1 MDSPA
6 KGDARQGLKG
16 SQKHIEFQ
24 LQREKAYTREL
35 QDKIKSQQA
44 HIAKLDQDKAELRR
58 ELITLTDDEKKKTKL
73 EEKCHALQKELAEK
87 QAALIVEQ
95 KRVTSAECE
104 KEQIRRDAH
113 ASIAK
118 WCEAEK
124 QWIAENE
131 ALQKELDDAK
141 ETLVKLKGESEAL
154 ANSRDDILKQL
165 QREKERSAR
174 LESTAAVTEKKIA
187 SLHSRIE
194 SLQNDIYTRDETV
207 FKLDEAGNKWQEICH
222 SKDDEIRSLEV
233 QNKKLSD
240 NIEQLQTTISTLNQR
255 IEAIKLLGMEE
266 KGRTE
271 KILCDLREFEQENKL
286 LQMELEAVRRDL
298 EHASQNASKQQ
309 EMITDLRA
317 KLAASAEQLKEKNS
331 EIRKQELT
339 ISQLTADFKQAER
352 ERTDNSY
359 LASSLQNE
367 LQSLRNAFEE
377 AQSLVKSLQEE
388 KALIEVELQRA
399 KLSHEAKDE
408 AVVIMKSELEDRIEG
423 LFLDIKNLESEVIAR
438 QEMIN
443 NITKQLGDANTK
455 NEKLHG
461 KVLQGSD
468 LLTQLRNKLEE
479 LQKEINKNRFENFF
493 HEEAMAR
500 SKVQEQYF
508 GGMQD
513 IILLLSGE
521 NGALLTRYF
530 NEICR
535 LDNVTRVLDAEKV
548 AAGQKSDKMKVNLE
562 EELQRLKEREIKQTH
577 AIETRNVEIA
587 ALQEKVGKHEESL
600 ILLRSEVEAQRK
612 RCEEF
617 KNMNTLLSDKIVDA
631 ENLLQEMSTASEK
644 QIYFSH
650 YFTRQ
655 LDDTAG
661 LLMFFSE
668 HYVNWIFKKVN
679 IVVMEFDKA
688 YAKENERV
696 LDALNHLR
704 KVQEETKERY
714 TNLQMKLND
723 AEFRLGER
731 EKASVEKFENFLSEI
746 RLIEK
751 QRDVAEKMKK
761 DILRK
766 LDSVNDQHLAEINKK
781 DEQIHE
787 LLVNLDAEKHK
798 IQTVETKFQK
808 LQKKFDY
815 EVERKKE
822 YKRALEEVKAKR
834 EEAERY
840 RATEK
845 DWAMKAIHR
854 ANEEV
859 NYWVRSFEKLKSML
873 DEISR
878 RSGTQV
884 SAVDQ
889 AMINSFEEA
898 KKRIVLRDQVV
909 NIVSSEEEIHKGKR
923 SRIE

>member
-1 MDSPA
+1 MESPA

-174 LESTAAVTEKKIA
+174 LESSAAVTEKKIA

-240 NIEQLQTTISTLNQR
+240 TIEQLQTTISTLNQR
-255 IEAIKLLGMEE
+255 IEAIKLLGIEE

-271 KILCDLREFEQENKL
+271 KILCDLRELEQENKL

-317 KLAASAEQLKEKNS
+317 KLAASAEQLKEKNY

-377 AQSLVKSLQEE
+377 AQYLVKSLQEE

-423 LFLDIKNLESEVIAR
+423 LLLDIKNLESEVIAR

-443 NITKQLGDANTK
+443 NTTKQLGDANTK

-493 HEEAMAR
+493 
-500 SKVQEQYF
+500 
-508 GGMQD
+508 
-513 IILLLSGE
+513 
-521 NGALLTRYF
+521 TRKPWPGPRY
-530 NEICR
+530 
-535 LDNVTRVLDAEKV
+535 
-548 AAGQKSDKMKVNLE
+548 
-562 EELQRLKEREIKQTH
+562 
-577 AIETRNVEIA
+577 RN
-587 ALQEKVGKHEESL
+587 
-600 ILLRSEVEAQRK
+600 
-612 RCEEF
+612 
-617 KNMNTLLSDKIVDA
+617 NTLEVCRILF
-631 ENLLQEMSTASEK
+631 
-644 QIYFSH
+644 YC
-650 YFTRQ
+650 
-655 LDDTAG
+655 
-661 LLMFFSE
+661 
-668 HYVNWIFKKVN
+668 
-679 IVVMEFDKA
+679 
-688 YAKENERV
+688 
-696 LDALNHLR
+696 
-704 KVQEETKERY
+704 
-714 TNLQMKLND
+714 
-723 AEFRLGER
+723 
-731 EKASVEKFENFLSEI
+731 SVG
-746 RLIEK
+746 RM
-751 QRDVAEKMKK
+751 AP
-761 DILRK
+761 
-766 LDSVNDQHLAEINKK
+766 
-781 DEQIHE
+781 
-787 LLVNLDAEKHK
+787 
-798 IQTVETKFQK
+798 
-808 LQKKFDY
+808 Y
-815 EVERKKE
+815 
-822 YKRALEEVKAKR
+822 
-834 EEAERY
+834 
-840 RATEK
+840 
-845 DWAMKAIHR
+845 
-854 ANEEV
+854 
-859 NYWVRSFEKLKSML
+859 
-873 DEISR
+873 
-878 RSGTQV
+878 
-884 SAVDQ
+884 
-889 AMINSFEEA
+889 
-898 KKRIVLRDQVV
+898 
-909 NIVSSEEEIHKGKR
+909 
-923 SRIE
+923 

>member
-1 MDSPA
+1 
-6 KGDARQGLKG
+6 
-16 SQKHIEFQ
+16 
-24 LQREKAYTREL
+24 
-35 QDKIKSQQA
+35 
-44 HIAKLDQDKAELRR
+44 
-58 ELITLTDDEKKKTKL
+58 
-73 EEKCHALQKELAEK
+73 
-87 QAALIVEQ
+87 
-95 KRVTSAECE
+95 
-104 KEQIRRDAH
+104 
-113 ASIAK
+113 
-118 WCEAEK
+118 
-124 QWIAENE
+124 
-131 ALQKELDDAK
+131 
-141 ETLVKLKGESEAL
+141 
-154 ANSRDDILKQL
+154 
-165 QREKERSAR
+165 
-174 LESTAAVTEKKIA
+174 
-187 SLHSRIE
+187 
-194 SLQNDIYTRDETV
+194 
-207 FKLDEAGNKWQEICH
+207 
-222 SKDDEIRSLEV
+222 
-233 QNKKLSD
+233 
-240 NIEQLQTTISTLNQR
+240 
-255 IEAIKLLGMEE
+255 
-266 KGRTE
+266 
-271 KILCDLREFEQENKL
+271 
-286 LQMELEAVRRDL
+286 
-298 EHASQNASKQQ
+298 
-309 EMITDLRA
+309 
-317 KLAASAEQLKEKNS
+317 
-331 EIRKQELT
+331 
-339 ISQLTADFKQAER
+339 
-352 ERTDNSY
+352 
-359 LASSLQNE
+359 
-367 LQSLRNAFEE
+367 
-377 AQSLVKSLQEE
+377 
-388 KALIEVELQRA
+388 
-399 KLSHEAKDE
+399 
-408 AVVIMKSELEDRIEG
+408 
-423 LFLDIKNLESEVIAR
+423 IKNLESEVFAR

-548 AAGQKSDKMKVNLE
+548 AARQKSDKMKVNLE
-562 EELQRLKEREIKQTH
+562 EELQGLREREIKQTH

-617 KNMNTLLSDKIVDA
+617 KNMNKLLSDKIFDA

-650 YFTRQ
+650 SVTRQ

-668 HYVNWIFKKVN
+668 HYVNWIFKKVD

-688 YAKENERV
+688 CAKENERV

-714 TNLQMKLND
+714 TNLHMKLND

-761 DILRK
+761 DLLRK
-766 LDSVNDQHLAEINKK
+766 LDSVNDQRLAEINKK

-787 LLVNLDAEKHK
+787 LLLNLDAEKHK

-808 LQKKFDY
+808 LQKKFDH

>member
-6 KGDARQGLKG
+6 TGEARQGLKA
-16 SQKHIEFQ
+16 SHKHIEFQ
-24 LQREKAYTREL
+24 LQREKAFTREL

-87 QAALIVEQ
+87 QAALIAEQ

-131 ALQKELDDAK
+131 ALQKELDDSK
-141 ETLVKLKGESEAL
+141 ETFVRLKCESEAL
-154 ANSRDDILKQL
+154 ANNRDDVLKQL

-240 NIEQLQTTISTLNQR
+240 TIEQLQTTISTLNQR
-255 IEAIKLLGMEE
+255 IEAIKLLGIEE

-286 LQMELEAVRRDL
+286 LQIELEAVRRDL

-317 KLAASAEQLKEKNS
+317 KLTASAEQLKEKNS
-331 EIRKQELT
+331 EIRKQELN

-352 ERTDNSY
+352 ERTDNRY

-367 LQSLRNAFEE
+367 LQSLRSALEE
-377 AQSLVKSLQEE
+377 AQSLIKCLQEE
-388 KALIEVELQRA
+388 KALVEVELQRV

-408 AVVIMKSELEDRIEG
+408 AVVLMKSELEDKIEG
-423 LFLDIKNLESEVIAR
+423 LLLDIKNLESEVIAR

-468 LLTQLRNKLEE
+468 LLKQLRNKLEE
-479 LQKEINKNRFENFF
+479 LQKEMNKNRFEHFF
-493 HEEAMAR
+493 YEEALVR
-500 SKVQEQYF
+500 YKVEEQYF

-535 LDNVTRVLDAEKV
+535 LDNVTRVLDSEMV
-548 AAGQKSDKMKVNLE
+548 AAKQKSDKMKVNLE
-562 EELQRLKEREIKQTH
+562 EELRGLRESEIKHTY
-577 AIETRNVEIA
+577 AIETRNAEIA
-587 ALQEKVGKHEESL
+587 ELKEKLGKYEESL
-600 ILLRSEVEAQRK
+600 IMLSSEVELQRK
-612 RCEEF
+612 QREEF
-617 KNMNTLLSDKIVDA
+617 QNMNKLLSDKIVDA
-631 ENLLQEMSTASEK
+631 ENLLREMSTASEK

-650 YFTRQ
+650 SVTRQ

-661 LLMFFSE
+661 FLMFFSE
-668 HYVNWIFKKVN
+668 YYVNWILQKVD

-688 YAKENERV
+688 RATEKERV
-696 LDALNHLR
+696 LDLLNHL
-704 KVQEETKERY
+704 KKAQEESEERY
-714 TNLQMKLND
+714 KHLQMQLND

-731 EKASVEKFENFLSEI
+731 EKASAAKLESLLSEI

-761 DILRK
+761 DVLRK
-766 LDSVNDQHLAEINKK
+766 LDSVNNQRLAEINKK

-787 LLVNLDAEKHK
+787 LLVNLDAEKQN
-798 IQTVETKFQK
+798 IQIVETKFQK
-808 LQKKFDY
+808 LQKKLEY

-822 YKRALEEVKAKR
+822 YKRALEEVKARR

-873 DEISR
+873 DEITR
-878 RSGTQV
+878 RSGTRV
-884 SAVDQ
+884 SAIDQ
-889 AMINSFEEA
+889 AMINSFEDA
-898 KKRIVLRDQVV
+898 KKRLVLRDQVV